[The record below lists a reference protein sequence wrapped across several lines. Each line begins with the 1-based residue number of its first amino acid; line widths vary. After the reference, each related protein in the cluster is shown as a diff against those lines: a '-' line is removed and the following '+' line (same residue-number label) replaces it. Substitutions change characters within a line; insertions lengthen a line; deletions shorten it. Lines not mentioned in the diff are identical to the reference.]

1 MTQPKIKKLYDIQ
14 LRSGLSNME
23 KSDNFDRKT
32 RRTILLTNIMF
43 EGSKSEIL
51 VDDEGKISEIQTVLD
66 KKISKEADLVINGNG
81 SIALPGLVNTH
92 THAAMSLLR
101 GYADDMLL
109 QPWLEEKIW
118 PLEAHL
124 TEDDVYWGTKLACL
138 EMIRTGTTA
147 FNDMYLFTGKVPQ
160 AVDEMGLRAQLSYG
174 YIDIGGSDNEEKSRR
189 MTEQLV
195 RSVKEMKNPRIKAAV
210 GPHSVYTVSPEG
222 LQWCADYAK
231 QEDIGIHIHLSE
243 TGKEITD
250 AVNQYGKRPVKIL
263 DDCGCLTS
271 RTIAAHCCWL
281 DDAECTLLGKRGT
294 SAAHNPVSN
303 MKLAVNRAM
312 PYHWLKAAG
321 TSVTLGTDG
330 CASNNNLDMFEEMKV
345 AALLQKYSWNNPT
358 QLPAHEALTMA
369 TEAGAH
375 ALGFNS
381 GKLAVGYDADIILID
396 PYSVQNVPAHNQVSN
411 IVYSLNGSAVNTV
424 IVHGSVLMY
433 DRVIPGEEEIIQKA
447 GTAALELVKRSQ
459 DDDETKRSK
468 SSSAK

>member
-1 MTQPKIKKLYDIQ
+1 MTLPTGKKTYRVQ
-14 LRSGLSNME
+14 LRPGP
-23 KSDNFDRKT
+23 SDEATSELFDRKK
-32 RRTILLTNIMF
+32 RRPLLLTGIIVD
-43 EGSKSEIL
+43 GKKQEIL
-51 VDDEGKISEIQTVLD
+51 IDEEGKISEIAEVPGNSLD
-66 KKISKEADLVINGNG
+66 HKADLIIEGNG
-81 SIALPGLVNTH
+81 AIALPGLVNTH
-92 THAAMSLLR
+92 THAAMTLLR

-118 PLEAHL
+118 PLEAHM
-124 TEDDVYWGTKLACL
+124 TGDDVYWGTKLACL

-174 YIDIGGSDNEEKSRR
+174 YIDIGGSDNEEKSRQ

-195 RSVKEMKNPRIKAAV
+195 QSVKQMNNPRIKAAV

-231 QEDIGIHIHLSE
+231 REEIGIHVHLSE
-243 TGKEITD
+243 TEKEITD
-250 AVNQYGKRPVKIL
+250 AVKKYGKRPVNIL

-281 DDAECTLLGKRGT
+281 NETECTLLGKRGT

-321 TSVTLGTDG
+321 APVTLGTDG

-345 AALLQKYSWNNPT
+345 AALLQKYSWNKPT

-369 TEAGAH
+369 TEAGAR
-375 ALGFNS
+375 ALGFNG
-381 GKLAVGYDADIILID
+381 GKLTVGCDADIILID
-396 PYSVQNVPAHNQVSN
+396 PYGVQNTPAHNQVSN
-411 IVYSLNGSAVNTV
+411 LVYSLNGSAVNTM
-424 IVHGSVLMY
+424 IVQGKVLMY
-433 DRVIPGEEEIIQKA
+433 DRIVPGEEEILVNAQKA
-447 GTAALELVKRSQ
+447 ALGLIIRNK
-459 DDDETKRSK
+459 K
-468 SSSAK
+468 S